1 MKAIKWVAF
10 FTTLLA
16 SLSAQA
22 QTYYITDKVLVGVYE
37 EADAESALLTT
48 LPTGTP
54 LEVIEHSG
62 SFVNVRSPDGSSG
75 WIENTYMIEHKP
87 AQLVVLE
94 LTDQQKQADEQLA
107 LAQAELRAIQ
117 EQVDKLKQSA
127 DNSDQSDEIKSLTK
141 QRKDLGKQIDR
152 VRNQLSDEKKKLVTA
167 NNNIENL
174 KQQIAKLKKPLP
186 ATNENALKNFDADT
200 ERLQAEN
207 TALTTTL
214 DRVRTAL
221 ALPPAPATATGVV
234 ENGELPIKMAWLW
247 ISTILLLVVG
257 FIAGM
262 KWLDWRNL
270 QRHGG
275 FRI

>member
-1 MKAIKWVAF
+1 MNIIKWVAF
-10 FTTLLA
+10 FTTVLA
-16 SLSAQA
+16 SLLAQA

-37 EADAESALLTT
+37 EDSADSALITT

-54 LEVIEHSG
+54 LEVIERSG

-87 AQLVVLE
+87 AQLMVLE

-117 EQVDKLKQSA
+117 DQVDKLKKSA
-127 DNSDQSDEIKSLTK
+127 GNSDQSDEIKSLSK
-141 QRKDLGKQIDR
+141 QRKELGKQIDK
-152 VRNQLSDEKKKLVTA
+152 VRNQLSDETKKLVTA
-167 NNNIENL
+167 NENIEKL
-174 KQQIAKLKKPLP
+174 KQQITVLNSAKP
-186 ATNENALKNFDADT
+186 AVDENVLKNFDADT
-200 ERLQAEN
+200 KRLQAEN
-207 TALTTTL
+207 AALNATL
-214 DRVRTAL
+214 DRIRSSL
-221 ALPPAPATATGVV
+221 SLPPAPAAGVV
-234 ENGELPIKMAWLW
+234 ENGALPIKMSWLW
-247 ISTILLLVVG
+247 IGIALLLLVG